1 MRNHPLSIEKATP
14 MSDTYSNSGDTVDNQ
29 SGQSDQQMNPVDM
42 IRDRL
47 AGRGPLAIALGLLTG
62 IIAATVCWIVIP
74 ERFESTGI
82 IEVDAQRAVVMARLP
97 EENEGSKTFGMYL
110 QNQMN
115 LVKSEDVLNAAIES
129 ETLRNLRLTRSGAA
143 LIKSIEQNLT
153 VMIPRNSWQLQVRY
167 SDVDQLAA
175 MEVTNAIMESYI
187 QIHGNVAGSEIAE
200 TTRNIRLEEQENR
213 RRVQTKQEQ
222 RQELIRR
229 SKDGMGDVSGL
240 ISSLSESRQAMLAKL
255 EVYEETVRKLEKKEQ
270 DAGRSVAEMTGKE
283 MPIPT
288 DEELMVFDPRLVLIT
303 EEIANDRITLDKIR
317 PRLKDTHR
325 LVKKLMSGI
334 ESQEA
339 NKKIAIEETRER
351 WYEGPGKKV
360 SYGKLNE
367 EIKKMEDRLVV
378 KRERM
383 QQLHN
388 HQQSYETLST
398 DLELLESDFQSL
410 QDRLQSIE
418 REAPFIGDRIQI
430 VQNATESTPAKSKR
444 IQIAGGAFF
453 GGLFGVIGVFF
464 LIGTVDQRAFALR
477 QLKTDRGKFHCLG
490 VIPDTTKSSD
500 DPDILNIA
508 MNCVH
513 RLRNKIESIRLRL
526 TGGYVALV
534 SSPFQG
540 DGKTTLVT
548 LLGHSYAAAGFKTCL
563 VDCDFI
569 GRSLSHHFEKLSDE
583 GLKEVISGAS
593 LSESVVPLDAENLY
607 LLSIGIDERVNAE
620 RMQVGVVTDLLAKLR
635 AEFDFVI
642 IDTGPLSGSIE
653 STPIASNV
661 DGVLLALRKG
671 RSRIPLRRCVRD
683 LHELNAPY
691 LGVVLNYADKSDY
704 REVASVS
711 KSIDQVIKE
720 ESSGVRQKNA
730 LAESLKRGNQG
741 TRN

>member
-1 MRNHPLSIEKATP
+1 
-14 MSDTYSNSGDTVDNQ
+14 MSDNYPNSGNTADTTNAQ
-29 SGQSDQQMNPVDM
+29 NEQQMNPVDM
-42 IRDRL
+42 VRDRL
-47 AGRGPLAIALGLLTG
+47 AGRWPLAIALGLLTG
-62 IIAATVCWIVIP
+62 IVAATVCWIVIP
-74 ERFESTGI
+74 EKFESAGI

-97 EENEGSKTFGMYL
+97 EENETTKTFGMYL
-110 QNQMN
+110 QNQIN
-115 LVKSEDVLNAAIES
+115 LIKSEDVLSAAIES
-129 ETLRNLRLTRSGAA
+129 DRLQDLRLTRSGGA
-143 LIKSIEQNLT
+143 LLNAIEQNLS
-153 VMIPRNSWQLQVRY
+153 VLIPRNSWQLQVRY
-167 SDVDQLAA
+167 SDEDQNAA
-175 MEVTNAIMESYI
+175 MDVTNAVMESYI
-187 QIHGNVAGSEIAE
+187 MIHGNVAGSEIAE
-200 TTRNIRLEEQENR
+200 TSRNIRLEEQENR

-222 RQELIRR
+222 LQELIRR

-240 ISSLSESRQAMLAKL
+240 ISSLSETRQAMLVAL
-255 EVYEETVRKLEKKEQ
+255 EQYEETIRTLEKEVE
-270 DAGRSVAEMTGKE
+270 DAGGSVAEMTGKE
-283 MPIPT
+283 MLKPT
-288 DEELMVFDPRLVLIT
+288 PEQLVMFDPRLVQIR
-303 EEIANDRITLDKIR
+303 EEIQRDRSTLDKIR

-325 LVKKLMSGI
+325 LVKKLVSSI
-334 ESQEA
+334 EAQEA
-339 NKKIAIEETRER
+339 NRQVVIAETEKR
-351 WYEGPGKKV
+351 WYEEQGKKV
-360 SYGKLNE
+360 SYGKLKE
-367 EIKKMEDRLVV
+367 EIEKLQDRLVV
-378 KRERM
+378 KRDRM
-383 QQLHN
+383 QQLHS
-388 HQQSYETLST
+388 HQQSYETLTT
-398 DLELLESDFQSL
+398 DLDFLESDFQSL

-430 VQNATESTPAKSKR
+430 VQNATESAPAKSKR

-453 GGLFGVIGVFF
+453 AGLFGVIGVFF

-490 VIPDTTKSSD
+490 VIPDTTKSID

-526 TGGYVALV
+526 SGGYVALV

-569 GRSLSHHFEKLSDE
+569 GRSLSHHFEKLSDS
-583 GLKEVISGAS
+583 GLKEVISGAK
-593 LSESVVPLDAENLY
+593 LADTVIPLDAENLF

-635 AEFDFVI
+635 EEFDFVI

-683 LHELNAPY
+683 LHELSAPY

-720 ESSGVRQKNA
+720 ESTGMRQKNA